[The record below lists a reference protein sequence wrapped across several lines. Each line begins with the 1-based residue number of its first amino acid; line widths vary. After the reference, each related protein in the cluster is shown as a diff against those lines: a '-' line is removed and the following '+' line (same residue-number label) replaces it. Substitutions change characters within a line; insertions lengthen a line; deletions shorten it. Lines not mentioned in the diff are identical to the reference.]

1 MIKRRL
7 LGIFLTLVC
16 AVGSVWAFTRE
27 QLSTGIPF
35 AWNLSAY
42 DHSAGNLPD
51 QNPTTLAIRYRLG
64 IEGAGHGNSSNELN
78 NVRAAFAQW
87 ASIPGTKIRFEEA
100 GYVTNATKFDPYDG
114 QTQLIWLPFG
124 QTHFG
129 GSVYGNIF
137 FPAGAYAFT
146 FLGGW
151 DNGLITE
158 ADIVFNQNTFYQT
171 DFLSTDQ
178 SGPFMESVA
187 LHEIG
192 HLLGL
197 NHAALGGATMFWV
210 QPPKVSAIAG
220 LSSDELGA
228 ARSMY
233 GTAASNALFG
243 RITGHVTV
251 GGVAVLGAVVV
262 AEDGNGNIAEASVS
276 GSDGAFDLPAL
287 PPGTYTLR
295 ATPLDAKTSATQS
308 GDTYLVSGYDLD
320 VTGNQSYAKANTSFL
335 PASVPASVTAGVV
348 STKDIGVVSGD
359 EPFRITEIRSTL
371 IRDGR
376 SSGDI
381 CVQMAAGQT
390 NAWVGVFVPGLPTTN
405 ATLQVTGTGL
415 TVGPTRVTAPALRGM
430 ALVEA
435 PITVASNAVPGL
447 RSISVQANGFTAW
460 ANGFTE
466 VLPAFPD
473 FNYDGLD
480 DLFQRK
486 YFSPFTRAEA
496 APAAD
501 PDGDGLTN
509 SREYALGTDPTDP
522 RQRILSIVLNGGGTT
537 IVWRSGPGH
546 KYQVWSRDNI
556 ASATWLKLGPPV
568 TASGETMTFLDS
580 RPTTS
585 IRFYQI
591 GDPP

>member
-1 MIKRRL
+1 MIRR
-7 LGIFLTLVC
+7 GIFGILVTL
-16 AVGSVWAFTRE
+16 ALGVGSVWAFTRE
-27 QLSTGIPF
+27 ELATGLPF
-35 AWNLSAY
+35 AWNLAAY
-42 DHSAGNLPD
+42 DRSAGNLPD
-51 QNPTTLAIRYRLG
+51 QNPTTLAIRYRLAV
-64 IEGAGHGNSSNELN
+64 EGAGHGNSSNELN

-87 ASIPGTKIRFEEA
+87 AAIPGTKIHFEEA

-124 QTHFG
+124 QTHSG

-197 NHAALGGATMFWV
+197 NHAVLGGATMFWQ

-220 LSSDELGA
+220 LSSDEIAGA
-228 ARSMY
+228 RTLY
-233 GTAASNALFG
+233 GTAASNVLFG
-243 RITGHVTV
+243 LITGHVTV

-262 AEDGNGNIAEASVS
+262 AEDANGNISESGLS
-276 GSDGAFDLPAL
+276 GSDGAFDLPSL
-287 PPGTYTLR
+287 PPGTYNLR
-295 ATPLDAKTSATQS
+295 VTPLDVKTSATQS
-308 GDTYLVSGYDLD
+308 SDTYLVSGYDID

-335 PASVPASVTAGVV
+335 PTIVPVSVTAGNV
-348 STKDIGVVSGD
+348 TTREIAVVSGD

-381 CVQMAAGQT
+381 CVQIAQGQT
-390 NAWVGVFVPGLPTTN
+390 NAWVGVFVPALPTTN
-405 ATLQVTGTGL
+405 AILQVTGTGL
-415 TVGPTRVTAPALRGM
+415 TVGPTRVVSPALRGM
-430 ALVEA
+430 TLVEA
-435 PITVASNAVPGL
+435 PVNVASNAVPGL
-447 RSISVQANGFTAW
+447 RSIAVQANGFTTW
-460 ANGFTE
+460 ANGFVE
-466 VLPAFPD
+466 VLPPFPD
-473 FNYDGLD
+473 FNFDGLD
-480 DLFQRK
+480 DVFQRK

-496 APAAD
+496 APTAD
-501 PDGDGLTN
+501 PDGDGLIN
-509 SREYALGTDPTDP
+509 SREYAQGTDPTDP
-522 RQRILSIVLNGGGTT
+522 RQRILSIVLNGSGTT

-546 KYQVWSRDNI
+546 RYQVWSRDNI
-556 ASATWLKLGPPV
+556 ASAAWLKLGPPV

-580 RPTTS
+580 RPSTT
-585 IRFYQI
+585 IRFYQV